1 MGAGEM
7 ECGIRLDFLF
17 LNCKAIMMFTELGG
31 STDRGAGGLKIT
43 PGEHCGL

>member
-17 LNCKAIMMFTELGG
+17 FNCKAIMMFTELGG
-31 STDRGAGGLKIT
+31 SADRGAGV
-43 PGEHCGL
+43 